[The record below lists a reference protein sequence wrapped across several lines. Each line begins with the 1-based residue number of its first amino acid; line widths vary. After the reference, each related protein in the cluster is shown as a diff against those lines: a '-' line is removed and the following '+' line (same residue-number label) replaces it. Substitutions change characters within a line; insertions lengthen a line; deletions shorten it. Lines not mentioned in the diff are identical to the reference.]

1 MRVRAG
7 TVRSAAVAV
16 AAGMLMMLATPGE
29 AQGAPGW
36 SWPVAADVL
45 TRYANDNANAYAGG
59 MHRGIDIAAAPGT
72 TVRAAREGQVTYAGK
87 IGYSGLTVA
96 VRTVDGY
103 VTSYLHL
110 GAVAVRR
117 GQTVGGGSTIGEI
130 GTTGRRSVPQPH
142 LHFGVR
148 IAGETRRY
156 VDPLTLLPPLPAPS
170 QPAPP
175 VRAPAPAPALPEPAP
190 VRPVATPKRPPVAQR
205 STPRPVRTPVH
216 LPLPAPA
223 REPAT
228 ATGRVERPAR
238 VPVAPASV
246 PRARHVPP
254 ERTAP
259 ATSPQGTP
267 RVQPAARDWGR
278 PLALGGLGLLVLALC
293 GRTLVRA
300 ARDANGAV
308 SGRLYDTIARALK
321 PARAH
326 LLRWR

>member
-1 MRVRAG
+1 MRVRAW
-7 TVRSAAVAV
+7 RARRAAVGAAAV
-16 AAGMLMMLATPGE
+16 LVVLATAGE
-29 AQGAPGW
+29 ARGAPGW
-36 SWPVAADVL
+36 SWPVAGDVL

-59 MHRGIDIAAAPGT
+59 MHRGIDIAAPPGT
-72 TVRAAREGQVTYAGK
+72 TVRAAREGEVTFAGR
-87 IGYSGLTVA
+87 IGYSGLTIA

-110 GAVAVRR
+110 GAIAVRR
-117 GQTVGGGSTIGEI
+117 GQTVGGGSPIGET

-148 IAGETRRY
+148 MGGETRRY

-175 VRAPAPAPALPEPAP
+175 SPAPAPAPALPEPAP
-190 VRPVATPKRPPVAQR
+190 VRAVATPNRQPVAQR
-205 STPRPVRTPVH
+205 PTPKPVRTPVH
-216 LPLPAPA
+216 LPLPAPT
-223 REPAT
+223 REPAP
-228 ATGRVERPAR
+228 AHDRVHGPER
-238 VPVAPASV
+238 VPVAPAEV
-246 PRARHVPP
+246 PRARHVPR

-259 ATSPQGTP
+259 APSAQGAPQP
-267 RVQPAARDWGR
+267 QPAGRDWGR
-278 PLALGGLGLLVLALC
+278 PLALAGLGLLVLALF

-308 SGRLYDTIARALK
+308 SGRIYDAIARALK

-326 LLRWR
+326 LPRWR